1 MDLKIA
7 SHILLLDT
15 WGHSEL
21 NCSLFGLSD
30 FIHSHRF
37 YYENVM
43 RVFEYNKRVWIS
55 TAIVK
60 TRWRPYSRH
69 AGTGFVEIF
78 PRVRSTD
85 VLPARTPNSI
95 FLATYVF
102 IIKFV
107 TRLARPRA
115 SYLTRRSVQLT
126 SVGCHIPSH
135 SILKYLNMTH
145 EPVSNINS
153 FQSVVTLR

>member
-7 SHILLLDT
+7 SHILLLNT

-21 NCSLFGLSD
+21 NCSLFGLGD

-60 TRWRPYSRH
+60 TRPYSRY

-107 TRLARPRA
+107 TRLAPRFLFNA
-115 SYLTRRSVQLT
+115 ALCTVDFGWL
-126 SVGCHIPSH
+126 SH
-135 SILKYLNMTH
+135 TEPFDFEVSKHDSWACIKYK
-145 EPVSNINS
+145 
-153 FQSVVTLR
+153 